1 MFFTQLDTISVI
13 ERGQSLQAHKCLTL
27 AEEYLQDH
35 FPGFPVMPG
44 VMMLEALTQAAA
56 WLIRDSEDFAHSMV
70 VLHEARNVKYSG
82 FVEPGQTLHVDVTW
96 VKEQDSEVSVKASG
110 RVGDRVAV
118 SAKLTMK
125 RYNLSDAGE
134 APERS
139 DLSESDAVLREAAR
153 AAFGKLYR
161 PSISNASTA

>member
-13 ERGQSLQAHKCLTL
+13 ERGRSLQGHKCLTL

-56 WLIRDSEDFAHSMV
+56 WLIRDTEDFVHSMV
-70 VLHEARNVKYSG
+70 VLGEAKNVKYSG
-82 FVEPGQTLHVDVTW
+82 FVEPGQTLHVDVEW
-96 VKEQDSEVSVKASG
+96 MKEQDSEVSVKASG

-118 SAKLTMK
+118 SARLTLK
-125 RYNLSDAGE
+125 RYNLSDSVV
-134 APERS
+134 APARPGM
-139 DLSESDAVLREAAR
+139 SETDALLREAAR
-153 AAFGKLYR
+153 AAFRKLYR
-161 PSISNASTA
+161 PTREAPSPA